1 MAFIKKTPLEK
12 LETKIK
18 NLVVDDRFSKTSRT
32 VKFGDEKLFYYN
44 SNSVKYGYKR
54 CYISKVEPIVSE
66 DFKVTILLN
75 SDNLSLLSSNITN
88 PPHLVRTVIELFR
101 KSLAK
106 HFDMIVLG
114 SLENKIVDKTVYI
127 TKELYNVISEINKEE
142 GKDRNVRFLN
152 RTTPFLKT
160 HYAVEPKTKQV
171 ERDYTLLLKELIASG
186 TVNQEDIISLTQ
198 KLNAGNNSDIII
210 KQQVHKQVE
219 WLIDS
224 LQILIDEPKLN
235 RAKSKELGNKYFG
248 FLKTEINGPEH
259 LMEKILTKYGQY
271 TLFGSPVLLNTDKY
285 VVNELGLPRSQF
297 DIILINHLS
306 DLEVVELKRPDIPIL
321 EYDEGRNKFFA
332 SKELSVAV
340 SQAERYISAV
350 YRDNDDEYKIDNLKI
365 REYINREIGGS
376 MTVEIARPSALIVIG
391 TYQSIAADYSLLSGK
406 IKKKVTKE
414 NYTKNYWM
422 AYKELKGSYK
432 NINITSYSE
441 LIESARTRMLINKIE
456 NKTEINEIKNQE

>member
-1 MAFIKKTPLEK
+1 MAFAKKTPLEK
-12 LETKIK
+12 LDTKIK
-18 NLVVDDRFSKTSRT
+18 NLSTDARFIKTSRT
-32 VKFGDEKLFYYN
+32 VKFGDEKLFDYN
-44 SNSVKYGYKR
+44 KSAVRYGYKR
-54 CYISKVEPIVSE
+54 CYISKVDPIASE

-75 SDNLSLLSSNITN
+75 EENLSLLSSNITN
-88 PPHLVRTVIELFR
+88 PPQIARTVIELFR

-106 HFDMIVLG
+106 DFDTIILG
-114 SLENKIVDKTVYI
+114 NSENKIVDKTVFI
-127 TKELYNVISEINKEE
+127 TKELYNVIGEINKEE
-142 GKDRNVRFLN
+142 GKDRNARFLN
-152 RTTPFLKT
+152 RTIPFLKT
-160 HYAVEPKTKQV
+160 YYGVEPKIKQV

-186 TVNQEDIISLTQ
+186 TVNQEDIISLSQ
-198 KLNAGNNSDIII
+198 KLDAGNNSDIII

-219 WLIDS
+219 WLIES
-224 LQILIDEPKLN
+224 LQTIIDEPKLN

-259 LMEKILTKYGQY
+259 LMEKILTQFGQY
-271 TLFGSPVLLNTDKY
+271 TIFGSPVLLNTDKY

-321 EYDEGRNKFFA
+321 DYDEGRNKFFA
-332 SKELSVAV
+332 SKELSVAI

-350 YRDNDDEYKIDNLKI
+350 YRDNDEEYKIDNLKI
-365 REYINREIGGS
+365 REYLNREIGGS

-391 TYQSIAADYSLLSGK
+391 SYQSIAADYDLLPER

-414 NYTKNYWM
+414 NYEKNYWM
-422 AYKELKGSYK
+422 AYKELKGAYK

-441 LIESARTRMLINKIE
+441 LIESARTRMIINKFE
-456 NKTEINEIKNQE
+456 NEPEINESQDSA